1 MYKIKKFIADFLCA
15 IGIHE
20 WIYRI
25 NKENIAQTRYCPR
38 CARQEQY
45 AVKDVKKDKTVYKYV
60 RIRDIKWDEM
70 D

>member
-1 MYKIKKFIADFLCA
+1 MYRIKKIIAEALCA

-25 NKENIAQTRYCPR
+25 NKENIAQVRYCRR

-60 RIRDIKWDEM
+60 RIRDIKWNEM